1 MVKYLENSEVMANI
15 KSARLANET
24 IRYWKEI
31 LSLYFPVSE
40 GFNLTHIES
49 VETSVILT
57 CKPANHPQYDLRCV
71 VMVSAE
77 GVNHANWIVEDSDA
91 CQYLT
96 ALGPHHKE
104 IEAVGIHASGPKF
117 MFFKVSGEELRIL
130 NSQPMDLQKQDIGE
144 TLEDKLHTIK
154 EAALGGKC
162 KLISKTPRGI
172 DPQSRPYGMHP
183 AESSTLLPT
192 TEFTTVCH
200 QRRSVSSPYRYLT
213 PARNAGLIA
222 KANVSIQ
229 DSINCWRAVL
239 ESYIGSRG
247 EEIMHSVYVVK
258 KVQPIVFGLDY
269 TDKRTVGRQSV
280 TQTTCLILVVIL
292 DLDHPQWD
300 VSKTKAHEF
309 LMKQF
314 RASTCNAYH
323 GIAASGSHFEFFEAF
338 WDHNIC
344 RYKKNSSVPLDLRT
358 LDEAMRKEF
367 DTKIDRI
374 VNGDLR
380 NSHKGTVIAHSDLA
394 IKEAQNQ
401 APSYGA
407 RTAKETKQSN
417 TSNVTRRSG
426 PASTKDPS
434 QSRQ

>member
-1 MVKYLENSEVMANI
+1 MI
-15 KSARLANET
+15 
-24 IRYWKEI
+24 I
-31 LSLYFPVSE
+31 LL
-40 GFNLTHIES
+40 
-49 VETSVILT
+49 
-57 CKPANHPQYDLRCV
+57 D
-71 VMVSAE
+71 
-77 GVNHANWIVEDSDA
+77 HANWIVEDSDA

-117 MFFKVSGEELRIL
+117 MLFKVSGEELRIL

-162 KLISKTPRGI
+162 KLISKTPLGI

-183 AESSTLLPT
+183 ADSSTLLPT

-229 DSINCWRAVL
+229 DSINCWWAVL

-247 EEIMHSVYVVK
+247 EEIMHSVNVVK

-292 DLDHPQWD
+292 DLGHPQWD
-300 VSKTKAHEF
+300 VSETDAHKF
-309 LMKQF
+309 LTKQF
-314 RASTCNAYH
+314 QTSTCNAYH

-338 WDHNIC
+338 WDHNTC

-380 NSHKGTVIAHSDLA
+380 NSHKDTVIAHSDLA

-401 APSYGA
+401 VPSYGA

-417 TSNVTRRSG
+417 PSNETRRAG
-426 PASTKDPS
+426 PASSKDPS
-434 QSRQ
+434 QSRR